1 MERDDIRVKIDEKEQ
16 KELFR
21 IFLKKFNNDFNKA
34 SDYLGV
40 TRSSLSK
47 YKRNVMK
54 YISEEIL
61 LKVVDYLKV
70 DSPEILYSGSLREIR
85 KDYMKK
91 AHHVLETKYGN
102 KWAKELTS
110 RRDFTGIH
118 LSDFPDYIFIYLESD
133 YRKQLLESA
142 YCLFGSLGKLAQV
155 IDVSPSRLSSWF
167 YGEQKDYKTNRM
179 RIQFIPLKKMRIISK
194 YLVEDHRDEFSI
206 RNIEKHVL
214 MYIMQ
219 AGNPIKNPR
228 FPIKESSEMVRLLF
242 HLLGDGYSGRKG
254 DMASY
259 KNTCQELLDEFK
271 TDLMIFGDVSIY
283 EQKDSIKFPR
293 VLAEIIEN
301 FYGINSRTFDSKIS
315 DKISQI
321 PKKNLYFGIRAFADD
336 EASVYSHSI
345 RITSANYNLL
355 EGVRKILHFLK
366 IKSNDIKFQS
376 NPRSKYGKVY
386 YLNIRD
392 LEEYKRHI
400 GFIHPKKKKLLINY
414 VKKIKSVRRKR
425 LLKS

>member
-167 YGEQKDYKTNRM
+167 YGKQKDYKTNKVG
-179 RIQFIPLKKMRIISK
+179 IQFIPLRKLKIISK
-194 YLVEDHRDEFSI
+194 YLVEDYRREFSMK
-206 RNIEKHVL
+206 NIENHVI
-214 MYIMQ
+214 MYRMQ
-219 AGNPIKNPR
+219 AGNPIKNPK
-228 FPIKESSEMVRLLF
+228 FSIQESPELVRLLF
-242 HLLGDGYSGRKG
+242 HLLGDGYSGKKG
-254 DMASY
+254 ENANY
-259 KNTCQELLDEFK
+259 RNTCKELLEEFK
-271 TDLMIFGDVSIY
+271 TDLQVFGEVPIY
-283 EQKDSIKFPR
+283 EQKFSIKFPR
-293 VLAEIIEN
+293 ILAQIIGDFYEIKCGA
-301 FYGINSRTFDSKIS
+301 YDSYIS
-315 DKISQI
+315 KRIFQI
-321 PKKNLYFGIRAFADD
+321 PKRNLYFGIRAFADD
-336 EASVYSHSI
+336 EATVYSHSI
-345 RITSANYNLL
+345 RITSANVRLL
-355 EGVRKILHFLK
+355 EGIKKILSFLK
-366 IKSNDIKFQS
+366 IKSNEIKSQF
-376 NPRSKYGKVY
+376 NPRAKYGKVY
-386 YLNIRD
+386 YLDVRD
-392 LEEYKRHI
+392 LESYVKYI
-400 GFIHPKKKKLLINY
+400 GFTHPKKKALLEKY
-414 VKKIKSVRRKR
+414 VKKIKSIRRKR
-425 LLKS
+425 LLNT